1 MGIFLNPGN
10 SGFQS
15 AVRSDIYIDK
25 TKLIQFTNG
34 VLDTEQRFLCVS
46 RPRRFGKSVTAKML
60 AAYYS
65 CGCNSQSLF
74 EKMDIGNDPSYRQE
88 LNRNNVIYM
97 DIQWFRSVAR
107 GKGQL
112 KNVVGYM
119 QEQVIEELKQRYPD
133 VLSSDG
139 ISSSLPE
146 VLLRIYNALGDRFI
160 IIIDEWDCLFRE
172 EKEDSGLQEAY
183 IDFLRG
189 MFKGQPAEE
198 FVRLAYMTGILP
210 VKKYGTQSALN
221 NFDEYTMINPLI
233 LAEYVGF
240 TEGEV
245 RQLCRK
251 YRMDFQEA
259 KKWYDGYTFK
269 RVRSVYSPSSVTR
282 AMRNRE
288 FGNYWTE
295 TETYES
301 LKFYMDMD
309 LDGLKSALFQML
321 GGARCRIDTGTFQ
334 NDMTSIKSRDDVL
347 TLLIHLGYL
356 AYDSEKKAVF
366 IPNEEIRQEFV
377 RAVKTGRRGELARL
391 VTASDQLLKDTLDL
405 KLHSCVIERYAR
417 EA

>member
-221 NFDEYTMINPLI
+221 NFD
-233 LAEYVGF
+233 G
-240 TEGEV
+240 
-245 RQLCRK
+245 
-251 YRMDFQEA
+251 
-259 KKWYDGYTFK
+259 YDGYTFK

-391 VTASDQLLKDTLDL
+391 VTASDQLLKDTLDM

>member
-189 MFKGQPAEE
+189 
-198 FVRLAYMTGILP
+198 
-210 VKKYGTQSALN
+210 
-221 NFDEYTMINPLI
+221 
-233 LAEYVGF
+233 
-240 TEGEV
+240 
-245 RQLCRK
+245 
-251 YRMDFQEA
+251 
-259 KKWYDGYTFK
+259 
-269 RVRSVYSPSSVTR
+269 
-282 AMRNRE
+282 
-288 FGNYWTE
+288 
-295 TETYES
+295 
-301 LKFYMDMD
+301 
-309 LDGLKSALFQML
+309 
-321 GGARCRIDTGTFQ
+321 
-334 NDMTSIKSRDDVL
+334 
-347 TLLIHLGYL
+347 
-356 AYDSEKKAVF
+356 
-366 IPNEEIRQEFV
+366 IP
-377 RAVKTGRRGELARL
+377 
-391 VTASDQLLKDTLDL
+391 
-405 KLHSCVIERYAR
+405 
-417 EA
+417 